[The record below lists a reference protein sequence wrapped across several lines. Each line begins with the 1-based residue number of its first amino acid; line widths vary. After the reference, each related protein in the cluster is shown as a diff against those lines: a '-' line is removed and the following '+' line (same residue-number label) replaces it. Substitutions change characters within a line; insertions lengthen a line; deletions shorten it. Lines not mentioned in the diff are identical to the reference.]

1 MMEGIA
7 RWWKAKKVEK
17 DAVLSKIKASRLNI
31 VPASKSPR
39 TGDSSTAMAGQAL
52 TAWWARMR
60 PYYTKVHQ
68 EMWVGVAIM
77 GYFYYKLSYGGK
89 KAAVKDKSSGHH

>member
-1 MMEGIA
+1 MITEVRLTRSSLRVPLLLTVTFLVYGVQP
-7 RWWKAKKVEK
+7 KVAGVCQHK
-17 DAVLSKIKASRLNI
+17 
-31 VPASKSPR
+31 
-39 TGDSSTAMAGQAL
+39 MAGQAL